1 MTSEHVEIVAV
12 DAANV
17 DEYGFFCYKSKPK
30 SAGYAQKLSWLR
42 ERLAEGMRIQIL
54 HEGKR
59 SVGFIEYMP
68 GESAWR
74 AVDAA
79 GYMLIHCIWVV
90 GRAKKKGYGTRLL
103 ETCIEDARQAS
114 AHGVAMVTT
123 SRVWLADKKLLVKA
137 GFEVVDQA
145 PPAFELLVKRF
156 DDAPLPAFPQN
167 WQERAARYGSGLTV
181 VRSDQCPYIED
192 ATKHVFTL
200 ASEHGAKARV
210 VRLTSGQEVQ
220 ETAPSAYGVFQIVY
234 DGKLFCYHYLGKK
247 EIAQLTTLL
256 TQQQETS

>member
-1 MTSEHVEIVAV
+1 MSEHVEIVTV

-17 DEYGFFCYKSKPK
+17 EQYGFFCYKSKPK
-30 SAGYAQKLSWLR
+30 SAGYQQKLGWLK

-54 HEGKR
+54 YEGSR
-59 SVGFIEYMP
+59 SVGFVEYMP
-68 GESAWR
+68 GEFAWR

-90 GRAKKKGYGTRLL
+90 GKAKKKGYGTQLL
-103 ETCIEDARQAS
+103 DACIEDARQAG

-123 SRVWLADKKLLVKA
+123 SRVWLADKRLLVKA

-156 DDAPLPAFPQN
+156 DDAPLPSFPQD
-167 WQERAARYGSGLTV
+167 WQERAARYGSGLTII
-181 VRSDQCPYIED
+181 RSDQCPYIED
-192 ATKHVFTL
+192 ATNHVLTL
-200 ASEHGAKARV
+200 AREHGAEARI
-210 VRLTSGQEVQ
+210 VRLTSGREVQ

-234 DGKLFCYHYLGKK
+234 DGELFCYHYLGKR
-247 EIAQLTTLL
+247 EFAQLTTLL
-256 TQQQETS
+256 TLQRETS

>member
-1 MTSEHVEIVAV
+1 MSEKVEIISV
-12 DAANV
+12 DADNV
-17 DEYGFFCYKSKPK
+17 EEQGFFCYKSKPK
-30 SAGYAQKLSWLR
+30 SAGYQQKLGWLK

-54 HEGKR
+54 FEGKR
-59 SVGFIEYMP
+59 SVGFVEYMP

-90 GRAKKKGYGTRLL
+90 GRAKKKGYGTQLL
-103 ETCIEDARQAS
+103 ETCIEDVRQTG

-145 PPAFELLVKRF
+145 PPVFELLVKRF
-156 DDAPLPAFPQN
+156 DDAPLPTFPQD
-167 WQERAARYGSGLTV
+167 WQERAARFGPGLTII
-181 VRSDQCPYIED
+181 RSDQCPYIED
-192 ATKHVFTL
+192 ATKHVLKL
-200 ASEHGAKARV
+200 AREHGAKARV
-210 VRLTSGQEVQ
+210 VRQTSGQEVQ
-220 ETAPSAYGVFQIVY
+220 ENAPSAYGVFQIVY
-234 DGKLFCYHYLGKK
+234 NGELFCYHYLGKK

-256 TQQQETS
+256 TQQREMS